1 MRLDQRLADMHETLS
16 RSAAQRL
23 IKNGRVKVNGK
34 TIQKSST
41 RLSDTDTVLLEGSL
55 PDPAPTAV
63 TADASVKLNVI
74 YEDEHAIV
82 VNKPAGMVVHPGE
95 KNPDKTLAN
104 GLLAAYPEIAG
115 VGEDPLR
122 PGIVHRLDKNTTGV
136 LVVARTQEAYEALKK
151 EFKHRRTLKR
161 YVALVRGIVKEDTGT
176 IDKPI
181 GRSHKDF
188 RRMAIGQRMRGSRP
202 AVTKWYVFNR
212 FKIAGAPDGGYTLVE
227 LTPETGRMHQLRV
240 HMTSIGHGI
249 VGDPVYGAPAKET
262 LDVPRILLHADS
274 ICITFPDGKGHKFA
288 ASKPEDYQAIVDS
301 LKS

>member
-1 MRLDQRLADMHETLS
+1 MIS
-16 RSAAQRL
+16 F
-23 IKNGRVKVNGK
+23 K
-34 TIQKSST
+34 
-41 RLSDTDTVLLEGSL
+41 
-55 PDPAPTAV
+55 
-63 TADASVKLNVI
+63 
-74 YEDEHAIV
+74 
-82 VNKPAGMVVHPGE
+82 
-95 KNPDKTLAN
+95 
-104 GLLAAYPEIAG
+104 
-115 VGEDPLR
+115 
-122 PGIVHRLDKNTTGV
+122 
-136 LVVARTQEAYEALKK
+136 ALKK